1 MENNELLRFTTTSS
15 AGVTFLLPPKLEFV
29 FYADHLEA
37 YDKKGKQVKNINYAD
52 ITEVAI
58 MKTWQAAIFI
68 NCKPIGFNIYKV
80 TDEQAAKIK
89 QIIGK

>member
-15 AGVTFLLPPKLEFV
+15 AGVTLLLPPKLEFV
-29 FYADHLEA
+29 FYTDHLEA
-37 YDKKGKQVKNINYAD
+37 YNKKGKLVKSINYAD
-52 ITEVAI
+52 IIEVAI
-58 MKTWQAAIFI
+58 MKTWQTGVFI
-68 NCKPIGFNIYKV
+68 NCKPIGFNIYKL